1 MHARISHNSGI
12 LIRIW
17 LSFSYLLILSWF
29 QSDRQ
34 RLNLKRKRCYLLDQ
48 ACPVLSKHRLRYLAS
63 SPDIFQ
69 ANDARR
75 SMPGASTGDE
85 VPDLEGCAPG
95 WPAWRAPA
103 APVLVREAAPRG
115 APSAREASTRPA
127 PPPNGSCPRLCQP
140 VPFEGSMTRNLTA
153 MSYPQRY
160 ACMCASTQT
169 WRLRGAE
176 AGPEDG
182 GLLSCAAACTA
193 AACAAT
199 LARACGSR
207 T

>member
-103 APVLVREAAPRG
+103 APMLAREAARALRLWRPLPG
-115 APSAREASTRPA
+115 PSALEASTRPA
-127 PPPNGSCPRLCQP
+127 PPPNGSCPRQLCQYM
-140 VPFEGSMTRNLTA
+140 PFEGSVT
-153 MSYPQRY
+153 
-160 ACMCASTQT
+160 
-169 WRLRGAE
+169 
-176 AGPEDG
+176 
-182 GLLSCAAACTA
+182 
-193 AACAAT
+193 
-199 LARACGSR
+199 
-207 T
+207 